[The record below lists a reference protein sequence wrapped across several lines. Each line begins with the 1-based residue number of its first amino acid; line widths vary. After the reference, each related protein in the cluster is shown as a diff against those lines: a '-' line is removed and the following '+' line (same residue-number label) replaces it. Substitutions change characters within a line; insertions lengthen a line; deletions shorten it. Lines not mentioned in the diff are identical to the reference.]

1 MDRLEAR
8 SDVGASS
15 SAPAAAVV
23 NNVVGSFVF
32 DNVVMYQNEE
42 LAFDKM
48 GMRYISRHNMS
59 TFRMQLRKQD
69 GRLVVFYGRDL
80 QELKQLRLQWCK
92 QHPESI
98 SAIKANKLYH
108 ALAQDPQ
115 VRA

>member
-48 GMRYISRHNMS
+48 GMIFSSRFSVGSKYTRYGTHGM
-59 TFRMQLRKQD
+59 TWML
-69 GRLVVFYGRDL
+69 
-80 QELKQLRLQWCK
+80 
-92 QHPESI
+92 
-98 SAIKANKLYH
+98 
-108 ALAQDPQ
+108 
-115 VRA
+115 